1 LIDGG
6 REVGPSFTYCHQVVH
21 PLFIYV
27 ASPFVASQKKKILP
41 SGFFT
46 VSDRQG
52 KATITPIL
60 FKRAIAAMLLV
71 TVMSQPTHSSL
82 LNSVLFGLRNQLQP
96 TR

>member
-1 LIDGG
+1 MWL
-6 REVGPSFTYCHQVVH
+6 
-21 PLFIYV
+21 PLLLQ
-27 ASPFVASQKKKILP
+27 AKKKFLP
-41 SGFFT
+41 SDFFT
-46 VSDRQG
+46 VSDRLG

-60 FKRAIAAMLLV
+60 LKRAIAAMLLV